1 LEELESLAE
10 AAGYA
15 VVGTVE
21 QARRAD
27 SRFQVGKGKV
37 KEIVRLVKEQKAERL
52 VFDNELKAVQAYNL
66 ARETGVEVLDRFQLI
81 LEIFTRRA
89 STVEAKLQ
97 IQLARLRY
105 ELAHAK
111 ERVRLARLEEQPGFM
126 GLGAYEVDVYHDA
139 VQKRVQTIQRKLKR
153 IKSKR
158 GLHRRRRLE
167 LGFSTVSLAGYTHA
181 GKSTLFNLLVNEA
194 VSTGNGLFT
203 TLSTTTRAMEL
214 SGRQVL
220 LTDTVGFIDR
230 LPITVVEAFRSTLE
244 ETIFSDLILLIADAS
259 EPTSEIERKLSVCL
273 ETLREIGAYG
283 IPIITALN
291 KIDLLSDLEIQQR
304 TEELKEIAP
313 NIVPLS
319 ARSCRNID
327 LLKKQV
333 FRLLKKYVH
342 AAFSVPLSD
351 KTASFLSWLFTHT
364 KVETVKY
371 ERDSVCVEFEA
382 VPSFA
387 DKVLGRAKQ
396 YGGTIVKVPEMG
408 ASPSR

>member
-1 LEELESLAE
+1 
-10 AAGYA
+10 
-15 VVGTVE
+15 
-21 QARRAD
+21 
-27 SRFQVGKGKV
+27 
-37 KEIVRLVKEQKAERL
+37 
-52 VFDNELKAVQAYNL
+52 
-66 ARETGVEVLDRFQLI
+66 
-81 LEIFTRRA
+81 
-89 STVEAKLQ
+89 
-97 IQLARLRY
+97 
-105 ELAHAK
+105 
-111 ERVRLARLEEQPGFM
+111 
-126 GLGAYEVDVYHDA
+126 
-139 VQKRVQTIQRKLKR
+139 VQKRVQTIQSKLKR

-396 YGGTIVKVPEMG
+396 YGGTIVKVAEV
-408 ASPSR
+408 S